1 MGRSRAYCKQCRREG
16 EKLFL
21 KGDKC
26 SGTHCVIEKR
36 KNPPGQHGAKP
47 VKITEYGRRLREKQ
61 KARRIYGIGER
72 QFESYFKKASK
83 MAGSTGAKLLELLE
97 RRLDNVIFRLG
108 FAPSRA
114 AARQFVRHGHVKV
127 NSRKVNLPSFQV
139 RENNEIIPDQM
150 ILELSGERLK
160 EYTAPS
166 WLSVDGENFKAKV
179 VHLPKPED
187 TEKIIEEAL
196 IVEYYSR

>member
-1 MGRSRAYCKQCRREG
+1 MGRSPAYCKLCRREG

-26 SGTHCVIEKR
+26 ASTKCVMEKR

-47 VKITEYGRRLREKQ
+47 VKVTEYGRRLREKQ

-72 QFESYFKKASK
+72 QFESYFIRASK
-83 MAGSTGAKLLELLE
+83 MVGSTGAKLLELLE
-97 RRLDNVIFRLG
+97 RRLDNVVFRLG

-114 AARQFVRHGHVKV
+114 AARQFVRHGHIKV
-127 NSRKVNLPSFQV
+127 NNRKVNLPSFQV
-139 RENNEIIPDQM
+139 KENNEISGDQM
-150 ILELSGERLK
+150 IITSAAERLK

-166 WLSVDGENFKAKV
+166 WLSLDGETMKAKV
-179 VHLPKPED
+179 VHLPRPED
-187 TEKIIEEAL
+187 TERLIEEAL